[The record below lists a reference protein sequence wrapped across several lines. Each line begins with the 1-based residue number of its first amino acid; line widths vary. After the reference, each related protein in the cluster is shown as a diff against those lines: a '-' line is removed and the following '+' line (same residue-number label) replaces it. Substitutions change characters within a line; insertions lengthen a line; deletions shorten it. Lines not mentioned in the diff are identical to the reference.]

1 MTFNIEAMRRNRD
14 AGTQAP
20 WQLIPTGSHDGWNG
34 WGLAN
39 QPSGFMRGFTSVIAD
54 IRGPQDNTN
63 RASDARRIASVPS
76 MEAEIE
82 RLTARVAELEEAG
95 GRVLHDI
102 DDLATHSEGVA
113 GLHQNGDI
121 APWDSLFAGGNFE
134 AWLMSIETLRA
145 ALSTPTEEPKT

>member
-39 QPSGFMRGFTSVIAD
+39 QPNGFMRGYTSVIAD

-63 RASDARRIASVPS
+63 RASDASRIASVPS

-82 RLTARVAELEEAG
+82 RLTARVAELAPAIEACKIID
-95 GRVLHDI
+95 VAMKTEYPTKTALLLH
-102 DDLATHSEGVA
+102 LLKAVEPA
-113 GLHQNGDI
+113 
-121 APWDSLFAGGNFE
+121 
-134 AWLMSIETLRA
+134 RA